1 MASGAPASLPPR
13 SCAITMSD
21 MRKPGGPSHHQ
32 DSSHDRTTLGRDGPA
47 VSRIGLGLAAIGRP
61 AYITTNRG
69 ADLGSDR
76 SHDALRER
84 TWQLLDAAY
93 AAGVRYVDVA
103 RSYGLAEAFLGSWIA
118 SRDDV
123 DDLVVGSKWGYTYVG
138 DWDPDAPVQEIKDLS
153 LATFERQYGET
164 RALLGNHVRL
174 YQVHSLTIESGALD
188 DLPLLEALGRRRAE
202 GLLIGITTTGP
213 KQADTIRRAL
223 DVRVDGTRLFSSVQ
237 ATWNLLEPSA
247 GPALSDASVA
257 GWAVI
262 VKEAV
267 ANGRLTGAG
276 DAGGAG
282 TPLGRAS
289 ARAGVAPDALA
300 IAAALAQPW
309 VSVVLSG
316 AVSVD
321 QLTSNLSALEIAA
334 TDLPDLGEPSEDVL
348 GRALGTTLDL
358 TPYCCCCC
366 CCQCTAAWCSTCSTC
381 WFDIRAMRTVT
392 SGAAPVAVPKK
403 RP

>member
-1 MASGAPASLPPR
+1 L
-13 SCAITMSD
+13 
-21 MRKPGGPSHHQ
+21 
-32 DSSHDRTTLGRDGPA
+32 HDRTTLGRGGPA

-69 ADLGSDR
+69 ADLGGDR
-76 SHDALRER
+76 SRDALRER

-93 AAGVRYVDVA
+93 AAGVCYVDVA
-103 RSYGLAEAFLGSWIA
+103 RSYGLAETFLGGWIA
-118 SRDDV
+118 SRDEV
-123 DDLVVGSKWGYTYVG
+123 DDVVVGSKWGYTYVG
-138 DWDPDAPVQEIKDLS
+138 DWDLGAPVQEVKDLS
-153 LATFERQYGET
+153 LATFERQYRET

-188 DLPLLEALGRRRAE
+188 DLALLEALGRRRAE

-223 DVRVDGTRLFSSVQ
+223 DVRVDGRRLFSSVQ

-247 GPALSDASVA
+247 GPALSEASAA

-267 ANGRLTGAG
+267 ANGRLTPAG

-289 ARAGVAPDALA
+289 AQAGVAPDALA
-300 IAAALAQPW
+300 IAAALSQPW

-316 AVSVD
+316 AVNVD
-321 QLTSNLSALEIAA
+321 QLTSNLGALEIAA
-334 TDLPDLGEPSEDVL
+334 ADLPDLGEPAEE
-348 GRALGTTLDL
+348 
-358 TPYCCCCC
+358 YW
-366 CCQCTAAWCSTCSTC
+366 AARS
-381 WFDIRAMRTVT
+381 A
-392 SGAAPVAVPKK
+392 
-403 RP
+403 RPWT

>member
-1 MASGAPASLPPR
+1 
-13 SCAITMSD
+13 

-32 DSSHDRTTLGRDGPA
+32 DSLHDRTTLGRGGPA

-69 ADLGSDR
+69 ADLGGDR
-76 SHDALRER
+76 SRDALRER

-93 AAGVRYVDVA
+93 AAGVCYVDVA
-103 RSYGLAEAFLGSWIA
+103 RSYGLAETFLGGWIA
-118 SRDDV
+118 SRDEV
-123 DDLVVGSKWGYTYVG
+123 DDVVVGSKWGYTYVG
-138 DWDPDAPVQEIKDLS
+138 DWDLGAPVQEVKDLS
-153 LATFERQYGET
+153 LATFERQYRET

-188 DLPLLEALGRRRAE
+188 DLALLEALGRRRAE

-223 DVRVDGTRLFSSVQ
+223 DVRVDGRRLFSSVQ

-247 GPALSDASVA
+247 GPALSEASAA

-267 ANGRLTGAG
+267 ANGRLTPAG

-289 ARAGVAPDALA
+289 AQAGVAPDALA
-300 IAAALAQPW
+300 IAAALSQPW

-316 AVSVD
+316 AVNVD
-321 QLTSNLSALEIAA
+321 QLTSNLGALEIAA
-334 TDLPDLGEPSEDVL
+334 ADLPDLGEPAEE
-348 GRALGTTLDL
+348 
-358 TPYCCCCC
+358 YW
-366 CCQCTAAWCSTCSTC
+366 AARS
-381 WFDIRAMRTVT
+381 A
-392 SGAAPVAVPKK
+392 
-403 RP
+403 RPWT